1 MGDEEK
7 TKIGNSSRFLFPFPF
22 LNMRQS
28 TLVFVFNSKN
38 QILLAMKKRG
48 FGEGKWNGAGG
59 KVEPG
64 ETIIAAASRE
74 LQEETGIQIPIEK
87 MKAHGIL
94 HFHFSSKPE
103 WDQDVNIFISR
114 GYIGGFEET
123 EEMKPEWF
131 DMDKIPYDD
140 MWEDDIYWLP
150 RVIEGERVEFE
161 FYFGEDGYIEEYTEV
176 YGG

>member
-1 MGDEEK
+1 
-7 TKIGNSSRFLFPFPF
+7 
-22 LNMRQS
+22 MRQC
-28 TLVFVFNSKN
+28 TLVFVFNQKK

-59 KVEPG
+59 KVEDG
-64 ETIIAAASRE
+64 ETIIQAASRE
-74 LQEETGIQIPIEK
+74 LAEETGISIAPEK
-87 MKAHGIL
+87 LEARGVL

-103 WDQDVNIFISR
+103 WNQDVNVFVSH
-114 GYIGGFEET
+114 GYTGSFEET

-131 DMDKIPYDD
+131 DTDKIPFDT

-150 RVIEGERVEFE
+150 RVIEGEKVEFE
-161 FYFGEDGYIEEYTEV
+161 FYFGDDGLIEEYAEV